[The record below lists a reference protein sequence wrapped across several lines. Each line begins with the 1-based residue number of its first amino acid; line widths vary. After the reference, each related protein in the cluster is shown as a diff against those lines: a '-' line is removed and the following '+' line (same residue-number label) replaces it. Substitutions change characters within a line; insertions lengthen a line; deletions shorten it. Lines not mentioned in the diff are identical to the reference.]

1 MWEAF
6 CGFIFWGMEA
16 LWGVVGDW
24 GLAIIL
30 ATLVLRIIL
39 FPLMQSQ
46 AKSSYQMQKVQPL
59 IQDIQQRYAD
69 QPQKLQEEMQKV
81 YAETKFNP
89 LAGCLPLLLQMPI
102 FIAMFQILRDDG
114 SQYIKTYTDQ
124 FTCAFFNIIP
134 DLTMTP
140 ATALDAGIM
149 AFLPYIILL
158 LLFALVT
165 FIPMLI
171 STPKESQQYQTTLIM
186 GAVMTVMMLFIG
198 WGSPAGVLL
207 FWATSS
213 IFALGQNLV
222 NRRIMKKED
231 AKKEEEYKE
240 LHPEPVKVQVVRK
253 QSKKRPTKKR

>member
-124 FTCAFFNIIP
+124 FTCAFFNVIP

-140 ATALDAGIM
+140 AAALDAGIM

-231 AKKEEEYKE
+231 AKKEEEYRE